1 MCSLFPYFIIII
13 IIYHIIG
20 ENLNNF
26 KINNFY
32 PIGLDFI
39 TYILIN
45 KRLLI
50 VIYLNFKLIFSL
62 IIF

>member
-1 MCSLFPYFIIII
+1 MRALFSYFIIII

-32 PIGLDFI
+32 PIELDFI
-39 TYILIN
+39 KYILIN